1 MQPLFI
7 PLPLADEIA
16 MDVFVARQPIFDRS
30 RELYAYELLFRS
42 DDVDNRFDGTE
53 AGSATTQVIANSLLT
68 IGLENVAGGKKAFLN
83 FDEQLLMGGLHS
95 MLPPEAVVL
104 EILESVGPSDE
115 LIAACYELNRQGYTF
130 ALDDFVGGQ
139 RLEPLT
145 QIAKIIKVDMRATS
159 KPDQERLLETYRPR
173 GITMLAEKVETH
185 EEFEWARNA
194 GYDYFQGY
202 FFARPA
208 VLRAQ
213 QIPASKVNCL
223 RLLREMQNSELDY
236 ERLTSIISQDVSF
249 SYKLLRYVNSALF
262 ARYGETTSISH
273 ALARLGEEAIRHWV
287 ALAALPV
294 LAKDKPGELV
304 THSLVRAS
312 FCERLSRQAG
322 LAEPGQGF
330 LMGLFSLL
338 DALLDVPLEEALRQT
353 GVEPLISGA
362 LLGTSQ
368 NDPLGDVF
376 QLVCRYEAAD
386 WKAVS
391 ASAAKLDT
399 KASCVGQAYSES
411 TLWAQQ
417 ALHATTRKTN
427 SRREVRHAVQGSINV
442 MWEDSSGHQQATVA
456 QLLNVSVHG
465 VQLQLS
471 QRLNVQNAVSCSA
484 PKLGISG
491 RGVVRYCNP
500 KQGKYVIGLEFPNG
514 SGWREPA
521 SGK

>member
-1 MQPLFI
+1 
-7 PLPLADEIA
+7 
-16 MDVFVARQPIFDRS
+16 
-30 RELYAYELLFRS
+30 
-42 DDVDNRFDGTE
+42 
-53 AGSATTQVIANSLLT
+53 
-68 IGLENVAGGKKAFLN
+68 
-83 FDEQLLMGGLHS
+83 
-95 MLPPEAVVL
+95 
-104 EILESVGPSDE
+104 
-115 LIAACYELNRQGYTF
+115 
-130 ALDDFVGGQ
+130 
-139 RLEPLT
+139 
-145 QIAKIIKVDMRATS
+145 
-159 KPDQERLLETYRPR
+159 
-173 GITMLAEKVETH
+173 
-185 EEFEWARNA
+185 
-194 GYDYFQGY
+194 
-202 FFARPA
+202 
-208 VLRAQ
+208 
-213 QIPASKVNCL
+213 
-223 RLLREMQNSELDY
+223 MQNSELDY

-273 ALARLGEEAIRHWV
+273 SLARLGEDAIRHWV

-362 LLGTSQ
+362 LLGTAE

-376 QLVCRYEAAD
+376 QLVRHYETAD

-442 MWEDSSGHQQATVA
+442 MWEDSSGHQQASIA

-471 QRLNVQNAVSCSA
+471 QRLPVQNAVSCSA
-484 PKLGISG
+484 PKMGISG